1 MMENDRLTLSPILVK
16 DLRSVFRGDD
26 AHKTYLSMIGRE
38 VLVVRQRND
47 RAAFCFLGITFS
59 SLESGV
65 AVLSQ
70 DTFRPSKRCAI
81 RHYRLRRFRR
91 SLSRNIFN
99 SEPDNHRVT

>member
-70 DTFRPSKRCAI
+70 DTFRPSSGVPFVITDYVAFGVRC
-81 RHYRLRRFRR
+81 HE
-91 SLSRNIFN
+91 IFLIPN
-99 SEPDNHRVT
+99 PTIIA